1 MRKGNMVGREYPP
14 GRLEGAD
21 TAEKAYNKGETETT
35 CIDSGRRKLSQQ
47 ADKIIT
53 ATYVPIFFSID
64 KNKKGETGEGIPICI
79 STRIENICLIE
90 FICKPREK
98 L

>member
-21 TAEKAYNKGETETT
+21 TPEKAYNKRETETT

-53 ATYVPIFFSID
+53 ATYVPIFFLSI
-64 KNKKGETGEGIPICI
+64 KTKKAKQVKVY
-79 STRIENICLIE
+79 RYV
-90 FICKPREK
+90 FQHV
-98 L
+98 